1 MADSPSL
8 RLNKHLALQLGVS
21 RREADNLIAAGD
33 VSVND
38 KVAELGGRFN
48 EADTILVKG
57 KAISNSTAYVYLAL
71 NKPTGYVCSR
81 KQQGEHPTIYTLLP
95 EKYHS
100 LKPVGRLDQN
110 SSGLILLSN
119 DGDFA
124 FQMTHPKF
132 NKVKIYEV
140 KLNKDLEP
148 LHQQMISDHG
158 IQLEDG
164 PSKLSLERLSE
175 TNRLEWRVTMS
186 EGRNRQIRRT
196 FNSLG
201 YEVTELNRTNFGNYS
216 LGDIKSG
223 KFEIVN
229 IQ

>member
-1 MADSPSL
+1 MADSESL

-21 RREADNLIAAGD
+21 RREADNLIAARE
-33 VSVND
+33 VTVNG
-38 KVAELGGRFN
+38 KIAELGGRFS
-48 EADTILVKG
+48 EGDLILVKG
-57 KAISNSTAYVYLAL
+57 KELTGSTDYVYLAL

-81 KQQGEHPTIYTLLP
+81 KQQGEHPTIYALLP
-95 EKYHS
+95 EKYHN

-110 SSGLILLSN
+110 SSGIILLSN

-132 NKVKIYEV
+132 NKVKVYEV
-140 KLNKDLEP
+140 KLDRDLEP

-175 TNRLEWRVTMS
+175 TNRVEWRVTMS

-216 LGDIKSG
+216 LGDIKPG
-223 KFEIVN
+223 KFVIL
-229 IQ
+229 